1 MNSKNNIIIKSVNV
15 NNYAK
20 KITIE
25 VKGDVYNIPFAKL
38 TTQPTRQNPVIE
50 IFVDQE
56 LASEAVT
63 YMLKNGEV
71 DSIPFDAFLDYNRNP
86 DYLKKMFLFEMTN
99 VALNKL
105 KSTQLSKNE
114 ICKRLRTSPSQL
126 ARLLDPTNTKK
137 TMDKML
143 ELLVIL
149 GADIQLKC
157 A

>member
-1 MNSKNNIIIKSVNV
+1 MNSKNNTTIKSVDV

-20 KITIE
+20 KIAIE
-25 VKGDVYNIPFAKL
+25 VKGAVYDMPFAKL
-38 TTQPTRQNPVIE
+38 MTKPTSHNPIIE

-71 DSIPFDAFLDYNRNP
+71 DSIPLDAFLDYNRNP

-99 VALNKL
+99 VALDKL
-105 KSTQLSKNE
+105 KSSQISKNE
-114 ICKRLRTSPSQL
+114 VCKRLRTSPSQL

>member
-1 MNSKNNIIIKSVNV
+1 MNSKNNITIKSVNV

-25 VKGDVYNIPFAKL
+25 VKRAVYIMPFAKL
-38 TTQPTRQNPVIE
+38 MTKPTRNNPIIE

-56 LASEAVT
+56 LAGEAVT

-71 DSIPFDAFLDYNRNP
+71 DSIPLDAFLDYNRNP
-86 DYLKKMFLFEMTN
+86 DYLKKIFLFEMTN

-105 KSTQLSKNE
+105 KSTQISKNE

-149 GADIQLKC
+149 GADVQLKC